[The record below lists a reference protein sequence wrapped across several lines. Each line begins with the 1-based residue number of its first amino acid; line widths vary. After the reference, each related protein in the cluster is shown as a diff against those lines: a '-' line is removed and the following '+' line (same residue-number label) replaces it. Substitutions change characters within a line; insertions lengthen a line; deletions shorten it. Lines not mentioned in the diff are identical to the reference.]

1 MATEFFIHKMSE
13 HMDSAKIIRWL
24 VQEGEPI
31 QQYQIIMEV
40 ETDKAVAEIEAP
52 AAGILKGVRAGAI
65 DGADVPVGQTIAFIA
80 ALDEIVPVLPPL
92 GSESAVTP
100 IEPPAP
106 TSPAPS
112 ASAAA
117 GAVRA
122 APAARRVAKEL
133 GIDLGLLMGTG
144 PEGRITEA
152 DVRTYAEA
160 DQARPALPAPT
171 PVAAT
176 DEWLDITAAQRITGQ
191 RLTDSVHTTPQF
203 ALTLQADMTQA
214 LSLRE
219 ALLDRV
225 RAETG
230 ERLSITAILVR
241 VVAASLRQHPRANAS
256 FENGRIK
263 VHQQINIGIASSNEA
278 GLVVP
283 VIKAADQISWA
294 KVVREIKAF
303 QEKTGAMRFGA
314 DDLTDGTFTIS
325 NLGMYGIEQFNA
337 LLNPP
342 QSAILA
348 IGQVIKTPVG
358 LPDNTIALR
367 PMMRL
372 TLTVDHRVMDG
383 VQGAKFLAEVKA
395 RLEKPFFLL

>member
-40 ETDKAVAEIEAP
+40 ETDKVVAEIEAP

-80 ALDEIVPVLPPL
+80 GLDEIVPVLPPL
-92 GSESAVTP
+92 GSAISVTSSG
-100 IEPPAP
+100 PPAP
-106 TSPAPS
+106 PPAPS

-133 GIDLGLLMGTG
+133 GIDLGLVTGTG

-160 DQARPALPAPT
+160 AQARPASPAPT

-191 RLTDSVHTTPQF
+191 RLSDSLHSAPHF

-241 VVAASLRQHPRANAS
+241 VVAAALRQHPRANAS

-263 VHQQINIGIASSNEA
+263 VHQQINIGVASGNEA

-283 VIKAADQISWA
+283 VIKAADQKSWA
-294 KVVREIKAF
+294 QVVREIKAF
-303 QEKTGAMRFGA
+303 QEKTRAMRFGA

-348 IGQVIKTPVG
+348 VGQVIKTPVG
-358 LPDNTIALR
+358 QPDNTIALR
-367 PMMRL
+367 PMMSL

-383 VQGAKFLAEVKA
+383 IQGAKFLAEVKA
-395 RLEKPFFLL
+395 RLEKPYFLL

>member
-40 ETDKAVAEIEAP
+40 ETDKVVAEIEAP

-65 DGADVPVGQTIAFIA
+65 DGADVPVGQTIAFITR
-80 ALDEIVPVLPPL
+80 LDEIVPVLPPL

-133 GIDLGLLMGTG
+133 GIDLGLVTGTG

-160 DQARPALPAPT
+160 AQARPALPAPT

-176 DEWLDITAAQRITGQ
+176 DKWLDITAAQRITGQ
-191 RLTDSVHTTPQF
+191 RLTDSVHSAPQF

-241 VVAASLRQHPRANAS
+241 VVAAALRQHPRANAS

-283 VIKAADQISWA
+283 VIKAADQKSWA
-294 KVVREIKAF
+294 QVVHEIKAF
-303 QEKTGAMRFGA
+303 QEKTRAMRFGA

-348 IGQVIKTPVG
+348 VGQVIKTPVG